1 MLRVEFEQLRQCG
14 VPFEELSLRN
24 SQIMVAAGLLL
35 SGCWHSGH
43 HDTARPGFRSYA
55 AWLEKG
61 LSRLCTKVA
70 WAG

>member
-1 MLRVEFEQLRQCG
+1 
-14 VPFEELSLRN
+14 
-24 SQIMVAAGLLL
+24 MVAAGLLL

-61 LSRLCTKVA
+61 YLAFAPKLPRQARHFKHLAEGVHLL
-70 WAG
+70 